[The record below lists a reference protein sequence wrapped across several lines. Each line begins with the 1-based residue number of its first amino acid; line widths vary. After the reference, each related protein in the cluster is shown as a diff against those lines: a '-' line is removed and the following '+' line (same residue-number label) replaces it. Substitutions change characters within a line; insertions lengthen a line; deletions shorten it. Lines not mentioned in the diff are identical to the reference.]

1 VLLRGILVFILFWLI
16 ARAFWRLMEGV
27 VRGATSPGAQ
37 SGPGTSS
44 RTPTAVKMSQCPVC
58 GTYVVPGK
66 AISLTRGGEV
76 LYFCGEPHRAEFQG
90 HA

>member
-1 VLLRGILVFILFWLI
+1 MLMLRGLLLLLLFWLI

-27 VRGATSPGAQ
+27 VRGATSPGPQAGQ
-37 SGPGTSS
+37 PGSS
-44 RTPTAVKMSQCPVC
+44 RTPSAVKMSQCPIC

-76 LYFCGEPHRAEFQG
+76 FYFCGDPHRAEFQ
-90 HA
+90 HR